1 MDSKKRKII
10 EWESL
15 SKWDKGVMVV
25 MLPIF
30 AVVAGAEH
38 IIAKL
43 TGATYNEVNIIVYYL
58 LIPLSWAAM
67 VDYTT
72 KMPFL
77 SIMYIIAWILF
88 LWKDPMKFR
97 ERCDWAFTEGSLSPA
112 VSTKIKQSSI
122 RATTLS
128 RVVPSSRA
136 TIAIFFRAIRF
147 RMLDFPALVWPIS
160 ATTGNCFIT

>member
-97 ERCDWAFTEGSLSPA
+97 ERCDWAFMKSVDFLLWFKKIGWNYV
-112 VSTKIKQSSI
+112 VSSVII
-122 RATTLS
+122 C
-128 RVVPSSRA
+128 V
-136 TIAIFFRAIRF
+136 AI
-147 RMLDFPALVWPIS
+147 PILIYVELIH
-160 ATTGNCFIT
+160 GIVQLR

>member
-1 MDSKKRKII
+1 MGLGKRKIV

-15 SKWDKGVMVV
+15 SKWDKAMMAV

-30 AVVAGAEH
+30 AAVAGIEH

-67 VDYTT
+67 IDYIT

-77 SIMYIIAWILF
+77 SIMYVIAWVIF

-97 ERCDWAFTEGSLSPA
+97 DRCDWVFIKSVDFLLWFKKICWNYV
-112 VSTKIKQSSI
+112 VSSVII
-122 RATTLS
+122 C
-128 RVVPSSRA
+128 V
-136 TIAIFFRAIRF
+136 II
-147 RMLDFPALVWPIS
+147 PILIYRELIS
-160 ATTGNCFIT
+160 GILQ

>member
-1 MDSKKRKII
+1 MDTEKRKIV

-15 SKWDKGVMVV
+15 SRWDKAVMVV

-58 LIPLSWAAM
+58 MIPLSWAVM
-67 VDYTT
+67 VDYIT
-72 KMPFL
+72 KVPFL

-97 ERCDWAFTEGSLSPA
+97 ARCDWAFDKSVDFLLWFKKIGWNYV
-112 VSTKIKQSSI
+112 VSSVII
-122 RATTLS
+122 C
-128 RVVPSSRA
+128 VMVP
-136 TIAIFFRAIRF
+136 ILIYVELICG
-147 RMLDFPALVWPIS
+147 IYY
-160 ATTGNCFIT
+160 